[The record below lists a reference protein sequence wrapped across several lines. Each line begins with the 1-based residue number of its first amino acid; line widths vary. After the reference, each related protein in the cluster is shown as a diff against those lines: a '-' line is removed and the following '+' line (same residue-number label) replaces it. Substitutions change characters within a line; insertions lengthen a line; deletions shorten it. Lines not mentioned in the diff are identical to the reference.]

1 MDDIGHKSG
10 HLMLITPER
19 VFYAGLLGRPR
30 ATLLGCVQ
38 HLCLDRGR
46 AVAHDRRWPRELWR
60 NGRRA
65 PERQAHHRQ
74 RPSLGAQHRDRAGER
89 SSRRARRPRQSAS
102 RGLKAKLSPAASAP
116 PIANCAS
123 ITPATISPAPNS
135 TPCVLAKRCR
145 SANSIRAWRARLLQ
159 IGKFS
164 GEPVTA
170 ASCAA
175 EAGLS
180 PSRFLHLFKEE
191 TGISFRSFRAW
202 KRARHL
208 LHFANQDINLAHL
221 AQDIG
226 YPDSTHFSHSI
237 RRFYGLKPRAIFS
250 GSRDLAIYSSA
261 VPAPTIAGGRKKP
274 ADAGRMIANDIFAIP
289 RVSQSKA
296 DPWATRPSLPAR

>member
-1 MDDIGHKSG
+1 MDEIGRKSG

-30 ATLLGCVQ
+30 ERCSGAFNIYVSFEGGLWLTTADGRNSHGEMAAVRPNVRHTIASDHRSVLSIVIEPESVGPGVLEDLARRLSGPEGAAFTSRIRAAYLELRD
-38 HLCLDRGR
+38 HHAGDDFSSAEFDLLCLGEALPARQLDPRVAR
-46 AVAHDRRWPRELWR
+46 A
-60 NGRRA
+60 
-65 PERQAHHRQ
+65 
-74 RPSLGAQHRDRAGER
+74 
-89 SSRRARRPRQSAS
+89 
-102 RGLKAKLSPAASAP
+102 
-116 PIANCAS
+116 I
-123 ITPATISPAPNS
+123 
-135 TPCVLAKRCR
+135 
-145 SANSIRAWRARLLQ
+145 LQ
-159 IGKFS
+159 IGRFS

-250 GSRDLAIYSSA
+250 GSRDLAIYRSNRTGLGNSGW
-261 VPAPTIAGGRKKP
+261 TQEAG
-274 ADAGRMIANDIFAIP
+274 
-289 RVSQSKA
+289 
-296 DPWATRPSLPAR
+296 

>member
-1 MDDIGHKSG
+1 MDEKGTSG

-30 ATLLGCVQ
+30 ARCSGACHVYVAIRDGLWLSTADGREAYGELL
-38 HLCLDRGR
+38 
-46 AVAHDRRWPRELWR
+46 AVAPNVRHTVTSEYRSVISVTIEPESVRPGGLDDLIKRLTGEERELFVQR
-60 NGRRA
+60 IRA
-65 PERQAHHRQ
+65 AY
-74 RPSLGAQHRDRAGER
+74 GELL
-89 SSRRARRPRQSAS
+89 SRARRDDITSHAFDHMCFGEALPARELDPRVV
-102 RGLKAKLSPAASAP
+102 KA
-116 PIANCAS
+116 IA
-123 ITPATISPAPNS
+123 
-135 TPCVLAKRCR
+135 
-145 SANSIRAWRARLLQ
+145 Q
-159 IGKFS
+159 IGRFG

-180 PSRFLHLFKEE
+180 ASRFLHLFKQE

-208 LHFANQDINLAHL
+208 LHFANQDLNLAHL

-250 GSRDLAIYSSA
+250 GSRDLAIYHVGLMEA
-261 VPAPTIAGGRKKP
+261 AGSGLT
-274 ADAGRMIANDIFAIP
+274 
-289 RVSQSKA
+289 QE
-296 DPWATRPSLPAR
+296 AT

>member
-1 MDDIGHKSG
+1 MEEIGRKSG

-30 ATLLGCVQ
+30 ERCSGAFNIYVAIEDGLWLTTADGRKSHAGMVALLPNVRHTIASDYRSVLSIVIEPESVCPGVLEDLTRRLSGPEGAAFASRIRAAYPELRQ
-38 HLCLDRGR
+38 RHAGDDFSSAEFDMLCLGEALPARQLDPRVAR
-46 AVAHDRRWPRELWR
+46 A
-60 NGRRA
+60 
-65 PERQAHHRQ
+65 
-74 RPSLGAQHRDRAGER
+74 
-89 SSRRARRPRQSAS
+89 
-102 RGLKAKLSPAASAP
+102 
-116 PIANCAS
+116 I
-123 ITPATISPAPNS
+123 I
-135 TPCVLAKRCR
+135 
-145 SANSIRAWRARLLQ
+145 Q
-159 IGKFS
+159 IGRFS

-170 ASCAA
+170 ASCAT

-250 GSRDLAIYSSA
+250 GSRDLAIYRSGRAGASDSA
-261 VPAPTIAGGRKKP
+261 WTQEAG
-274 ADAGRMIANDIFAIP
+274 
-289 RVSQSKA
+289 
-296 DPWATRPSLPAR
+296 

>member
-30 ATLLGCVQ
+30 ERCSGAFNIYVSIEGGLWLTTADGGESYGEMVAVLPNVRHTIASDYRSVLSIVIEPESVRPGA
-38 HLCLDRGR
+38 LEDFIKRLSGPEGAAFANRIR
-46 AVAHDRRWPRELWR
+46 AAYLALREH
-60 NGRRA
+60 
-65 PERQAHHRQ
+65 Q
-74 RPSLGAQHRDRAGER
+74 AGEDF
-89 SSRRARRPRQSAS
+89 SSAEFDT
-102 RGLKAKLSPAASAP
+102 
-116 PIANCAS
+116 CA
-123 ITPATISPAPNS
+123 
-135 TPCVLAKRCR
+135 LAKPCR
-145 SANSIRAWRARLLQ
+145 SASSIRAWRGRSLQ

-226 YPDSTHFSHSI
+226 YPNSTHFSHSI

-250 GSRDLAIYSSA
+250 GSRDLAIYSQ
-261 VPAPTIAGGRKKP
+261 G
-274 ADAGRMIANDIFAIP
+274 P
-289 RVSQSKA
+289 RQ
-296 DPWATRPSLPAR
+296 RRQ

>member
-1 MDDIGHKSG
+1 MDDIGRKSG

-30 ATLLGCVQ
+30 QRCSGGFNIYVALEGSLWLTTSDGRQTHGEMIAVLPNARHTIASDYRSVLSIVIEPESVRPGALEEFAARLSGPEAAAFTNRIRAAYRELRE
-38 HLCLDRGR
+38 HHAGDDFTSAEFDALCLGE
-46 AVAHDRRWPRELWR
+46 VLPQRELDPR
-60 NGRRA
+60 VARA
-65 PERQAHHRQ
+65 
-74 RPSLGAQHRDRAGER
+74 
-89 SSRRARRPRQSAS
+89 
-102 RGLKAKLSPAASAP
+102 
-116 PIANCAS
+116 I
-123 ITPATISPAPNS
+123 
-135 TPCVLAKRCR
+135 V
-145 SANSIRAWRARLLQ
+145 Q

-250 GSRDLAIYSSA
+250 GSRDLAIYSHRRVA
-261 VPAPTIAGGRKKP
+261 AGNSGLTQE
-274 ADAGRMIANDIFAIP
+274 AG
-289 RVSQSKA
+289 
-296 DPWATRPSLPAR
+296 

>member
-1 MDDIGHKSG
+1 MDGILDDKSRKSG
-10 HLMLITPER
+10 HLMLIMPER

-30 ATLLGCVQ
+30 ERCSGGFNIYVAMEGGLWLTTADGRKRHGEMAAVLPNVRHTIASDYRSVLSIVIEPESVCPGVLEDLERRLTGPEGEAFIRRIRAAYCKLRE
-38 HLCLDRGR
+38 HHSGDDFSSAEFDLLCLGEALPQRVLDPRVAR
-46 AVAHDRRWPRELWR
+46 AM
-60 NGRRA
+60 
-65 PERQAHHRQ
+65 
-74 RPSLGAQHRDRAGER
+74 
-89 SSRRARRPRQSAS
+89 
-102 RGLKAKLSPAASAP
+102 
-116 PIANCAS
+116 I
-123 ITPATISPAPNS
+123 
-135 TPCVLAKRCR
+135 
-145 SANSIRAWRARLLQ
+145 Q
-159 IGKFS
+159 IGRFC

-250 GSRDLAIYSSA
+250 GSRDLAIYSHGRASA
-261 VPAPTIAGGRKKP
+261 DNSGLTQEAG
-274 ADAGRMIANDIFAIP
+274 
-289 RVSQSKA
+289 
-296 DPWATRPSLPAR
+296 

>member
-1 MDDIGHKSG
+1 MDDKGHASG

-30 ATLLGCVQ
+30 ERCPGALHVYVSVKDGLWLTTADGRETYGELAATLPNVP
-38 HLCLDRGR
+38 HTIASDYRSAICL
-46 AVAHDRRWPRELWR
+46 VIELESVLPGVFEDLVKR
-60 NGRRA
+60 LSG
-65 PERQAHHRQ
+65 PESEYFANRIRSAYAELRQ
-74 RPSLGAQHRDRAGER
+74 REGGGDISSAEFDVMCFGEALPQRQLDPRVAR
-89 SSRRARRPRQSAS
+89 S
-102 RGLKAKLSPAASAP
+102 
-116 PIANCAS
+116 I
-123 ITPATISPAPNS
+123 
-135 TPCVLAKRCR
+135 V
-145 SANSIRAWRARLLQ
+145 Q

-237 RRFYGLKPRAIFS
+237 RRFYGLMPRAIFS
-250 GSRDLAIYSSA
+250 GSRDLAIYRSR
-261 VPAPTIAGGRKKP
+261 AG
-274 ADAGRMIANDIFAIP
+274 ADNSGWTQEAG
-289 RVSQSKA
+289 
-296 DPWATRPSLPAR
+296 

>member
-1 MDDIGHKSG
+1 MTLWLNPAAAKRAAPGGSIMDDKVSRSG

-30 ATLLGCVQ
+30 QRCSGAFHVYVAIKGGLRIAVDGALERYVELAVVPPSLPHTIASDHRSVICVLVEPETVRAGAFDLLANRLSGAERFFA
-38 HLCLDRGR
+38 DRIR
-46 AVAHDRRWPRELWR
+46 AAYRRLL
-60 NGRRA
+60 
-65 PERQAHHRQ
+65 HRQ
-74 RPSLGAQHRDRAGER
+74 CGEDITSAAFDTMCFGEALPPRPLDPRMVRA
-89 SSRRARRPRQSAS
+89 
-102 RGLKAKLSPAASAP
+102 
-116 PIANCAS
+116 IA
-123 ITPATISPAPNS
+123 
-135 TPCVLAKRCR
+135 
-145 SANSIRAWRARLLQ
+145 Q
-159 IGKFS
+159 IGRFS

-180 PSRFLHLFKEE
+180 ASRFLHLFKQE
-191 TGISFRSFRAW
+191 TGISFRAFRAW

-250 GSRDLAIYSSA
+250 GSRDLAIYRSEETA
-261 VPAPTIAGGRKKP
+261 V
-274 ADAGRMIANDIFAIP
+274 
-289 RVSQSKA
+289 S
-296 DPWATRPSLPAR
+296 

>member
-1 MDDIGHKSG
+1 MDDKGHKSS

-30 ATLLGCVQ
+30 ERCSGAFNVYVSIKGGLWLTTAGGRESHGELAAVLPNVLHTIASDYRSVLSLVIEPESVRPGVLEDLLKRLSGPESQTFANRIRAAYVELRQRQGDISSAEFDC
-38 HLCLDRGR
+38 LCLGEALAQRVLDPR
-46 AVAHDRRWPRELWR
+46 VA
-60 NGRRA
+60 
-65 PERQAHHRQ
+65 
-74 RPSLGAQHRDRAGER
+74 R
-89 SSRRARRPRQSAS
+89 S
-102 RGLKAKLSPAASAP
+102 
-116 PIANCAS
+116 I
-123 ITPATISPAPNS
+123 
-135 TPCVLAKRCR
+135 V
-145 SANSIRAWRARLLQ
+145 Q

-191 TGISFRSFRAW
+191 TGIAFRSFRAW

-208 LHFANQDINLAHL
+208 LHFANQDVNLAHL
-221 AQDIG
+221 AQEIG

-250 GSRDLAIYSSA
+250 GSRDLAIYSSDVSA
-261 VPAPTIAGGRKKP
+261 DNSGWTQEAG
-274 ADAGRMIANDIFAIP
+274 
-289 RVSQSKA
+289 
-296 DPWATRPSLPAR
+296 

>member
-1 MDDIGHKSG
+1 MDAIVDAKCQKSG
-10 HLMLITPER
+10 QQQSGHRMLITPER

-30 ATLLGCVQ
+30 ERCPGAFHVYVAIRDGLHLSTSEGRESHGELAVTMPNLRHTITSEYRSAICVAIEPESVPDGTLEAVARRLQGPDSHLFANRIRNAYATL
-38 HLCLDRGR
+38 
-46 AVAHDRRWPRELWR
+46 AEM
-60 NGRRA
+60 
-65 PERQAHHRQ
+65 
-74 RPSLGAQHRDRAGER
+74 QHRDA
-89 SSRRARRPRQSAS
+89 
-102 RGLKAKLSPAASAP
+102 
-116 PIANCAS
+116 IANAEFDTMCFGDAL
-123 ITPATISPAPNS
+123 PQR
-135 TPCVLAKRCR
+135 VLDPRVV
-145 SANSIRAWRARLLQ
+145 RA
-159 IGKFS
+159 IGRIGQFS

-170 ASCAA
+170 AGCAA

-250 GSRDLAIYSSA
+250 GSRDLAIYRTGQGASE
-261 VPAPTIAGGRKKP
+261 
-274 ADAGRMIANDIFAIP
+274 
-289 RVSQSKA
+289 RVL
-296 DPWATRPSLPAR
+296 T